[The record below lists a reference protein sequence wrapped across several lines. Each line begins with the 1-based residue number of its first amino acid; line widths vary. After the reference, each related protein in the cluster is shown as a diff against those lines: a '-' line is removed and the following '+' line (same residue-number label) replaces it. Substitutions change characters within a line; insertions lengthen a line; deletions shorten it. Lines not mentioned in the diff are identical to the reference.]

1 MMKVDNITK
10 SYGNNT
16 VLRGITYNFE
26 KGNITTILAP
36 NGSGKTTLLS
46 IISGLLIP
54 DSGTVHFYE
63 NWEPSDVCIVLAG
76 EKNLYMKNTVL
87 ENLLY
92 FGIIRGMKKREVTEN
107 IERFKDYLPFIG
119 EAQSKL
125 AEKLSYGQKRLL
137 SIFSAIITNAKCIMI
152 DEASEGLD
160 MEYANILKILLRK
173 SAEDRVIILA
183 SHDYDFVSK
192 VSDRLIFLKDGKFI
206 EEHGQLPLDLLKK
219 RYMEIFNVDLG
230 D

>member
-1 MMKVDNITK
+1 MIKTENITK
-10 SYGNNT
+10 SYGNNA
-16 VLRGITYNFE
+16 VLRGVTYNFE
-26 KGNITTILAP
+26 KDNVTAILAP

-54 DSGTVHFYE
+54 DGGTVHFFE
-63 NWEPSDVCIVLAG
+63 NWGPSDVSIVLAG

-92 FGIIRGMKKREVTEN
+92 FGIIRGMKKREVAEN
-107 IERFKDYLPFIG
+107 IERYKDYLPFI
-119 EAQSKL
+119 EEVQNKL
-125 AEKLSYGQKRLL
+125 AEKLSYGQKRLVT
-137 SIFSAIITNAKCIMI
+137 IFSAIITNAKCIMI

-160 MEYANILKILLRK
+160 MEYTNVLKILLRK

-192 VSDRLIFLKDGKFI
+192 ASDRLIFLKDGNFV
-206 EEHGQLPLDLLKK
+206 EEHGQLPLDVLKK
-219 RYMEIFNVDLG
+219 RYMEIFNLDLE